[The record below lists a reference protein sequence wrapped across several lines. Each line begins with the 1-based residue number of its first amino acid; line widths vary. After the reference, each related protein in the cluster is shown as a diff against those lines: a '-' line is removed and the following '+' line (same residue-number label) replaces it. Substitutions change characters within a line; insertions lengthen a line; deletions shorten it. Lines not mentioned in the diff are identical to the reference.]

1 SRTAR
6 SRSSSGYFFGAGN
19 SAFLPGSQDRTSLG
33 RLRRSG
39 GTSTSTI
46 EQARSA
52 AEAIDLEVTPNGLLA
67 MTLSWSGGTGPYDV
81 MIEPSKGQGRYESG
95 IDDTSITVA
104 TEPDR
109 DYCFQVFGSDG
120 SQSNQECTSRSS

>member
-1 SRTAR
+1 MTIRNIVVVAVTAVAGPAAATA
-6 SRSSSGYFFGAGN
+6 SAPAATTPVQSTAVTSS
-19 SAFLPGSQDRTSLG
+19 
-33 RLRRSG
+33 
-39 GTSTSTI
+39 I

-52 AEAIDLEVTPNGLLA
+52 PEAIDLEVTPNGLLA
-67 MTLSWSGGTGPYDV
+67 MTLSWSGGTGPYGV
-81 MIEPSKGQGRYESG
+81 MIEPSKGQGRYESN

-120 SQSNQECTSRSS
+120 SQSNQECMSRSS